1 MIIDIIYCAEGE
13 YQEIYKDNVFEGVN
27 DAHGVIG
34 LGFFNTISNY
44 LFFEKSK
51 KMELNI
57 LSYSLINQSE
67 VELIFGYMT
76 EEQIKSLD
84 LDNKN
89 FMNILLK
96 TLPYWKEDFFND
108 INYKEKVKNELL
120 KDSYSEKDILITFEI
135 LKNNLK
141 D

>member
-1 MIIDIIYCAEGE
+1 
-13 YQEIYKDNVFEGVN
+13 
-27 DAHGVIG
+27 
-34 LGFFNTISNY
+34 
-44 LFFEKSK
+44 
-51 KMELNI
+51 
-57 LSYSLINQSE
+57 
-67 VELIFGYMT
+67 MT

-120 KDSYSEKDILITFEI
+120 KDCYSEKDILITFEI

>member
-1 MIIDIIYCAEGE
+1 
-13 YQEIYKDNVFEGVN
+13 
-27 DAHGVIG
+27 
-34 LGFFNTISNY
+34 
-44 LFFEKSK
+44 
-51 KMELNI
+51 
-57 LSYSLINQSE
+57 
-67 VELIFGYMT
+67 MT

-108 INYKEKVKNELL
+108 INYYEKVKNELL

>member
-1 MIIDIIYCAEGE
+1 
-13 YQEIYKDNVFEGVN
+13 
-27 DAHGVIG
+27 
-34 LGFFNTISNY
+34 
-44 LFFEKSK
+44 
-51 KMELNI
+51 
-57 LSYSLINQSE
+57 
-67 VELIFGYMT
+67 MT

-108 INYKEKVKNELL
+108 INYKEKAKNELL

>member
-1 MIIDIIYCAEGE
+1 
-13 YQEIYKDNVFEGVN
+13 
-27 DAHGVIG
+27 
-34 LGFFNTISNY
+34 
-44 LFFEKSK
+44 
-51 KMELNI
+51 
-57 LSYSLINQSE
+57 
-67 VELIFGYMT
+67 MT
-76 EEQIKSLD
+76 EEQISKID

>member
-1 MIIDIIYCAEGE
+1 
-13 YQEIYKDNVFEGVN
+13 
-27 DAHGVIG
+27 
-34 LGFFNTISNY
+34 
-44 LFFEKSK
+44 
-51 KMELNI
+51 
-57 LSYSLINQSE
+57 
-67 VELIFGYMT
+67 MT
-76 EEQIKSLD
+76 EEQIKGLD

-108 INYKEKVKNELL
+108 INYYEKVKNELL

>member
-1 MIIDIIYCAEGE
+1 
-13 YQEIYKDNVFEGVN
+13 
-27 DAHGVIG
+27 
-34 LGFFNTISNY
+34 
-44 LFFEKSK
+44 
-51 KMELNI
+51 
-57 LSYSLINQSE
+57 
-67 VELIFGYMT
+67 MT

-108 INYKEKVKNELL
+108 INYYEKVKNELL
-120 KDSYSEKDILITFEI
+120 KDSYSEKDILISFEI

>member
-1 MIIDIIYCAEGE
+1 
-13 YQEIYKDNVFEGVN
+13 
-27 DAHGVIG
+27 
-34 LGFFNTISNY
+34 
-44 LFFEKSK
+44 
-51 KMELNI
+51 
-57 LSYSLINQSE
+57 
-67 VELIFGYMT
+67 MT
-76 EEQIKSLD
+76 EEQISKID

-108 INYKEKVKNELL
+108 INYYEKVKNELL

>member
-1 MIIDIIYCAEGE
+1 
-13 YQEIYKDNVFEGVN
+13 
-27 DAHGVIG
+27 
-34 LGFFNTISNY
+34 
-44 LFFEKSK
+44 
-51 KMELNI
+51 
-57 LSYSLINQSE
+57 
-67 VELIFGYMT
+67 MT

-108 INYKEKVKNELL
+108 INYYEKVKNELS

>member
-1 MIIDIIYCAEGE
+1 
-13 YQEIYKDNVFEGVN
+13 
-27 DAHGVIG
+27 
-34 LGFFNTISNY
+34 
-44 LFFEKSK
+44 
-51 KMELNI
+51 
-57 LSYSLINQSE
+57 
-67 VELIFGYMT
+67 MT